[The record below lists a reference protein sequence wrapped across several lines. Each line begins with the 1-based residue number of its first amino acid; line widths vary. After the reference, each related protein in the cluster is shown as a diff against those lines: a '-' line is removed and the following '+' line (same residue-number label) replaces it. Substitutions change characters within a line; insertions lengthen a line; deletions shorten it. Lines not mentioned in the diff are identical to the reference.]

1 MLIKDNL
8 GFLYKIAGFERTARG
23 NNRYDAI
30 EIASGA
36 HMTLYDCEG
45 LTIVNVDTER
55 EFNEGVA
62 YVPTILLEAI

>member
-1 MLIKDNL
+1 MLVKDNL
-8 GFLYKIAGFERTARG
+8 GFLYKIAGFERTALG

-45 LTIVNVDTER
+45 LTIVDVDTEK
-55 EFNEGVA
+55 EFNEGVE

>member
-8 GFLYKIAGFERTARG
+8 GFLYKIAAFERTAHG

-30 EIASGA
+30 EIASGV

-45 LTIVNVDTER
+45 LTIVDVDTEK
-55 EFNEGVA
+55 EFNEGIE
-62 YVPTILLEAI
+62 YLPSLLLEVI